1 LRYLAH
7 IEEIWNDIALGI
19 KQFKEA
25 VDIQTVL
32 SLEGLCPGVSKA
44 DRELV
49 IDAMRH
55 GLLFPS
61 ITDKKQREMI
71 LDALLDVKCL
81 IPSIKSMHEN
91 LKLVEAGAKILKT
104 LIVGKN
110 SRLTLHRALYDAWN
124 KTPNA
129 YIELSD
135 GPYRIPQDY
144 STQRRWDLVYK
155 ELWLLAFKGFADLG
169 GRPPRKETGQS
180 SYTATADLYLQFR
193 FAESAQRL
201 GIVTQKISDRLLQD
215 PRRESIRVSL
225 TDMYK
230 TQPSA
235 VVESLVDAV
244 LKELPPPTE
253 PAQIQ
258 NRPVRASLGA
268 RHDLARRWGVP
279 FKNAYMAAKMELFLP
294 VLAMP
299 TTQPANDMPNAMF
312 IYKDFMDSFFG
323 TTPEFQLATENDDDL
338 LREGSPMQTSSVE
351 EDQSYEGSPLR
362 EETPQVVAPNTLAA
376 CVMEDEMEIE
386 ELQGIAEERPRSP
399 AVQISPQSQYQRG
412 ISPQSF
418 SVTMPISETPPI
430 VAKQPT
436 SGLSEGMFKIVDEP
450 KRSVVFSNSDGQS
463 LSNLSQPRTF
473 SLVKENRRSTLQST
487 ILNTRQAFED
497 ERSAIETG
505 FATDDGQG
513 LALSWASE
521 FRNAGQVEETIISNR
536 STSNWQPAIRT
547 KPRSVV
553 DLRPEIE
560 TSFQAGSSWLVDP
573 TRAQDQ
579 FNLAPARARSIIERK
594 DQSIPYQLDTGASL
608 QGDQH
613 VGFLPEDH
621 KAAPSESFESP
632 EEPPK
637 PSRMFN
643 DTEVGEKDVKT
654 AMQATLNRKLFIHE
668 FNGMKCHLKEYS
680 EADMT
685 IYLERRVS
693 WVFMI
698 HQKSGIWQTLQSRK
712 VLDSIINSPD
722 RDHAAVGAEHTKH
735 WMQKWETYLQKPVLP
750 EPSRVEADFTKVK
763 QFDEAWSIL
772 QCEKEHVGM
781 VMGFLLQITPNDRWL
796 CRSNM
801 PVRMK
806 QNTMQS
812 THVCVVVKGDSEC
825 EELHWGGLEA
835 AMAFSHVWLMPN
847 GQLDEFML
855 ERSRCVSA
863 KEELGPTEPLGGGG
877 ADNTSVP
884 RYAEIG
890 AEKDFAKLP
899 IAGSEDLIRPASK
912 QKSLVVNQQDGDT
925 DDEIGGPHSG
935 EEELFEAEDT
945 SEPSTSPIEPLSPQN
960 RPDSERDEANT
971 PRRSVDSDQT
981 VPMSEP
987 VGTVPENVQFVR
999 LPSHVQHGDAVP
1011 ALETD
1016 DHDMNQ
1022 IIEPEGAQASRV
1034 YLDSQ
1039 LALISNNA
1047 GRTTRNKHKPKAGVS
1062 KRPPRPRIKRV
1073 ENSNAVSADESQ
1085 ASTLPHSSS
1094 NFKYSEG
1101 GVNAGGTDGKNDTVT
1116 AVGEHEAT
1124 IENPGQVTSQG
1135 GVNTGGT
1142 DRKNDTVTAAGEHE
1156 ATIENPGQV
1165 TSQGGVN
1172 AGGTDGKNDTVTAAG
1187 EHEATTNNQ
1196 GQLPTD
1202 EELGDSEGPNITTA
1216 SKTRELKNRKR
1227 LFVSDDD
1234 DVEISATEAVEPGPK
1249 RQRLGVDT
1257 PAGIYK
1263 ASQVPVLESLFVF
1276 EEAKYLQYNG
1286 TMPGRP
1292 RMKVQESNA
1301 ILVDK
1306 SQVSGEPLPNSSFT
1320 FEEVEARYPQYND
1333 TVPGRPRMNVQESNA
1348 IPADKPQVSKEPL
1361 PDSSFI
1367 LEEEE
1372 ARYPQYN
1379 DIVPGRPRMNV
1390 QESNAIPADKPQV
1403 SREPLP
1409 DSSFTFENSQG
1420 EYRRMHKDHR
1430 RIQSTFFEG
1439 QPKTKKRPFVSEE
1452 NNVEINQTERIE
1464 PKPKRRKEDEGEVHV
1479 EEVREEVERAQEI
1492 Q

>member
-1 LRYLAH
+1 
-7 IEEIWNDIALGI
+7 
-19 KQFKEA
+19 
-25 VDIQTVL
+25 
-32 SLEGLCPGVSKA
+32 
-44 DRELV
+44 
-49 IDAMRH
+49 
-55 GLLFPS
+55 
-61 ITDKKQREMI
+61 
-71 LDALLDVKCL
+71 
-81 IPSIKSMHEN
+81 
-91 LKLVEAGAKILKT
+91 
-104 LIVGKN
+104 
-110 SRLTLHRALYDAWN
+110 
-124 KTPNA
+124 
-129 YIELSD
+129 
-135 GPYRIPQDY
+135 
-144 STQRRWDLVYK
+144 
-155 ELWLLAFKGFADLG
+155 
-169 GRPPRKETGQS
+169 
-180 SYTATADLYLQFR
+180 
-193 FAESAQRL
+193 
-201 GIVTQKISDRLLQD
+201 
-215 PRRESIRVSL
+215 
-225 TDMYK
+225 
-230 TQPSA
+230 
-235 VVESLVDAV
+235 
-244 LKELPPPTE
+244 
-253 PAQIQ
+253 
-258 NRPVRASLGA
+258 
-268 RHDLARRWGVP
+268 
-279 FKNAYMAAKMELFLP
+279 MAAKMELFLP

-1116 AVGEHEAT
+1116 AAGEHEAT

-1142 DRKNDTVTAAGEHE
+1142 DR
-1156 ATIENPGQV
+1156 
-1165 TSQGGVN
+1165 
-1172 AGGTDGKNDTVTAAG
+1172 KNDTVTAAG